1 MSKFNGNA
9 ITWFE
14 IPTNDIERAQ
24 KFYEAMLDA
33 KLQEFPGGEPC
44 FMFPSGD
51 GGVGGC
57 ITYRPQ
63 SKPAAEGTMVYIN
76 ADGKLDASLKRAEKL
91 GTKILVPRTEIP
103 GGYGFFACVEDSEG
117 NHVGLH
123 SRQF

>member
-1 MSKFNGNA
+1 H
-9 ITWFE
+9 FE
-14 IPTNDIERAQ
+14 IQADDLDRAQ
-24 KFYEAMLDA
+24 KFYEAMLDD
-33 KLQEFPGGEPC
+33 KLQAFPGGEPC
-44 FMFPSGD
+44 LMFPTGD

-57 ITYRPQ
+57 IMQRATE
-63 SKPAAEGTMVYIN
+63 KPSPDGTVVYIN
-76 ADGKLDASLKRAEKL
+76 VDGKLDASLKRAEKL

>member
-14 IPTNDIERAQ
+14 IPTDNIERAQ
-24 KFYEAMLDA
+24 QFYEAVLDD
-33 KLQEFPGGEPC
+33 KLQEYPGGEPC
-44 FMFPSGD
+44 FMFPSGT

-57 ITYRPQ
+57 IVQRKQSRPGCD
-63 SKPAAEGTMVYIN
+63 GTMVYIN

-103 GGYGFFACVEDSEG
+103 GGFGYFACVEDSEG